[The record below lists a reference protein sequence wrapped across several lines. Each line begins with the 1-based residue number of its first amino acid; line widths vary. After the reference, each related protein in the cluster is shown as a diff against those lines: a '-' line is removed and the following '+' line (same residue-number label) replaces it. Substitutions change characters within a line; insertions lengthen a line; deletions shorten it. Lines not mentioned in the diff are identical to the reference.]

1 MRNRRTLPS
10 RQRTYIRLH
19 VRVDRLED
27 AVSHFYNVINELRRR
42 VSTQEKKLEPPNG
55 GDGGRKNH
63 LNFRRRTAHTSFAEV
78 GS

>member
-1 MRNRRTLPS
+1 M
-10 RQRTYIRLH
+10 
-19 VRVDRLED
+19 
-27 AVSHFYNVINELRRR
+27 SHFYNVINELRRR

-55 GDGGRKNH
+55 GDGSRKNH